1 MVSTV
6 SCGHCKAEAVL
17 RLDYAN
23 LDLCGR
29 CFTHLFEKRVA
40 RANREFSMFGN
51 GDVVAVGVSGG
62 KDSAALLYVLHK
74 MSKKG
79 RFTIKPVLVDEG
91 IAGYRD
97 VATKKAEEL
106 CQRLGLELTIV
117 SYKELAGRSLD
128 DIMVLRDERQL
139 GFTSCGVCG
148 VLRKDSLNQAARK
161 VGATNLAVG
170 HNADDVAQ
178 TFLMNAL
185 RADVKGFER
194 FGVVSGVG
202 GQEKFV
208 QRVKPLVYNLEKEC
222 ALYCVVNDLPFHLA
236 ECPYSQE
243 AFRGQV
249 KDFLNQVE
257 QKHPGS
263 KFNVLASFLA
273 LKAKLPVVVESERK
287 AGICTVCGEHSSS
300 SVCRKCVMLESLA

>member
-6 SCGHCKAEAVL
+6 PCGHCKGDAIL

-23 LDLCGR
+23 LDLCGK
-29 CFTHLFEKRVA
+29 CFSRLFERRVA
-40 RANREFSMFGN
+40 KANREFKMFGN
-51 GDVVAVGVSGG
+51 GDVVAVGISGG
-62 KDSAALLYVLHK
+62 KDSAALLYALHK

-79 RFTIKPVLVDEG
+79 RFSVKPVLVDEG
-91 IAGYRD
+91 IEGYRNE
-97 VATKKAEEL
+97 AAKKAGEL
-106 CQRLGLELTIV
+106 CQKLGLELAVV
-117 SYKELAGRSLD
+117 SFNELAGRSLD
-128 DIMVLRDERQL
+128 DIVKLRDRRQL

-148 VLRKDSLNQAARK
+148 VLRKDCLNQAARK
-161 VGATNLAVG
+161 VGANKLAVG

-202 GQEKFV
+202 KQDKFV

-222 ALYCVVNDLPFHLA
+222 ALYCVVNDLPFYLG
-236 ECPYSQE
+236 ECPYAQE

-249 KDFLNQVE
+249 KDFLNAVE
-257 QKHPGS
+257 QRHPGS
-263 KFNVLASFLA
+263 KFNVLQSFLA
-273 LKAKLPVVVESERK
+273 LKAKLPAVVEAERK
-287 AGICTVCGEHSSS
+287 AGICTVCGEHSSAA
-300 SVCRKCVMLESLA
+300 VCRKCVMLESLA

>member
-1 MVSTV
+1 MVTV
-6 SCGHCKAEAVL
+6 SCGHCQGEAVL

-29 CFTHLFEKRVA
+29 CFSRLFERRVA
-40 RANREFSMFGN
+40 RANREFKMVRP

-79 RFTIKPVLVDEG
+79 RFTVKPVLVDEG

-106 CQRLGLELTIV
+106 CQRLGLELAIV
-117 SYKELAGRSLD
+117 SYQELAGRPLD
-128 DIMVLRDERQL
+128 DIMKLRDERQL

-148 VLRKDSLNQAARK
+148 VLRKDCLNQAARK
-161 VGATNLAVG
+161 VGASKLAVG

-194 FGVVSGVG
+194 FGVVSGLG

-222 ALYCVVNDLPFHLA
+222 ALYCVVNDLPFHLG
-236 ECPYSQE
+236 ECPYSVE

-249 KDFLNQVE
+249 KDFLNAVE
-257 QKHPGS
+257 QRHPGS
-263 KFNVLASFLA
+263 KFNVLQSFLA
-273 LKAKLPVVVESERK
+273 LKSKLPAVVETQKK
-287 AGICTVCGEHSSS
+287 AGTCTVCGEHSSS
-300 SVCRKCVMLESLA
+300 AVCRKCVLLESLA

>member
-1 MVSTV
+1 MHPSV
-6 SCGHCKAEAVL
+6 SCGHCSGEAVL

-40 RANREFSMFGN
+40 RANREFAMFGN
-51 GDVVAVGVSGG
+51 GDTVAVGVSGG

-97 VATKKAEEL
+97 VAIQKAEEL
-106 CQRLGLELTIV
+106 CKRLDLELTVV
-117 SYKELAGRSLD
+117 SYKELAGRTLD

-148 VLRKDSLNQAARK
+148 VLRKDCLNQAARK
-161 VGATNLAVG
+161 VGANKLAVG

-185 RADVKGFER
+185 RADVKGFQR

-202 GQEKFV
+202 KQDKFV

-222 ALYCVVNDLPFHLA
+222 ALYCVVNDLPFHLG

-263 KFNVLASFLA
+263 KFNVLQSFLA
-273 LKAKLPVVVESERK
+273 LKAKLPAVVESEKK
-287 AGICTVCGEHSSS
+287 AGLCTVCGEHSSAA
-300 SVCRKCVMLESLA
+300 VCRKCVMLESLA